1 MTKRSWI
8 LLFITIGL
16 VIYWFC
22 TAGYVDQG
30 KKVSSLQAEI
40 ALMEEYY
47 AQNSAFYDKCSEIQQ
62 KAHESNV
69 ILSGAIDVKKTELWV
84 EVGLIKE

>member
-1 MTKRSWI
+1 M
-8 LLFITIGL
+8 
-16 VIYWFC
+16 
-22 TAGYVDQG
+22 
-30 KKVSSLQAEI
+30 QAEI

-69 ILSGAIDVKKTELWV
+69 ILSGAIDVKKTEL
-84 EVGLIKE
+84 